1 MGHVKVSYDT
11 SYCFAYFRL
20 FDWRPDKLRGERS
33 KHERVVIVKNL
44 FDPTV
49 FDKEVSLLLEYQ
61 QDLREECS
69 KCGDV
74 RRVAIYDVSGTSI
87 NIYTMLEV
95 TIF

>member
-1 MGHVKVSYDT
+1 VPYTLLLHKSVPLFILLSCLK
-11 SYCFAYFRL
+11 CCAYFRL

-44 FDPTV
+44 FDPAI
-49 FDKEVSLLLEYQ
+49 FDKDVSLLLEYQ

-74 RRVAIYDVSGTSI
+74 RRVNIYDVS
-87 NIYTMLEV
+87 
-95 TIF
+95 